1 MAQQII
7 QQLTIHLKGGQ
18 TVNVQFNAEK
28 AEALNPQID
37 SFLHFLGQ
45 KDKQDN
51 NFLFQGARVVLV
63 RLCEVA
69 AAEVVSMIRKDA
81 EQAEAPAEAK

>member
-1 MAQQII
+1 MAQQVI

-28 AEALNPQID
+28 AEVLNPQID
-37 SFLHFLGQ
+37 TFLQYIGD
-45 KDKQDN
+45 KDKQGN

-63 RLCEVA
+63 RLSEVA

-81 EQAEAPAEAK
+81 EEAPAAA